1 MNYQPGQVDLKSLSL
16 FNHKGQEI
24 SIIASTV
31 ELNIYNDINVAGTSV
46 ELVFVDGIG
55 LVNAFP
61 IVGDE
66 LLVVSFKT
74 PDMEDHKFEKIDYV
88 FKITSIHSRE
98 REDVRSETFVL
109 QGFSLEV
116 INNITKSVNKSYT
129 NLTVDK
135 IVKAVHN
142 GFIKP
147 FKHPI
152 LEQLDNRK
160 ASTLVTQTK
169 TLGEKTFVFP
179 GVDPFKV
186 INQLSNEAEVDP
198 SLDISSGNNFK
209 YFQNSRGWHFITTD
223 LLTKQDPKEQFVYAE
238 SSVPVDEFDK
248 SQKIK
253 SFKIEETPDQITN
266 VLNGVYNQ
274 IVETIDP
281 ITKQY
286 TVDKFNYAKNRKKF
300 THVEK
305 DKFSLISKN
314 SSYADEF
321 DTGKSIYVVSNIGN
335 NYSNLDYIKNASQG
349 DVPSDY
355 QMKNPRTVHKNIK
368 FKNPYK
374 NSFNIKVTI
383 NIPGN
388 TNLEIGDTI
397 ELTVPQPGQDKTEMK
412 KSDKGLGKKY
422 LITSLRH
429 VLTVSEGE
437 KDFFTSLRL
446 EKNNYG
452 FDLEPVE

>member
-1 MNYQPGQVDLKSLSL
+1 MKYQPGAVDLKGLSL
-16 FNHKGQEI
+16 FNHKGQEV
-24 SIIASTV
+24 SILEQSL
-31 ELNIYNDINVAGTSV
+31 ELNIYNDIHLKGTSIEV
-46 ELVFVDGIG
+46 IIVDGSG
-55 LVNAFP
+55 LVNTFP

-66 LLVVSFKT
+66 LLRVSFKT
-74 PDMEDHKFEKIDYV
+74 PDMEDKKFNKVDYL
-88 FKITSIHSRE
+88 FKVTHIHTRD
-98 REDVRSETFVL
+98 RKDVRSETYVL
-109 QGFSLEV
+109 KGHSLEV
-116 INNITKSVNKSYT
+116 INNITKSVNKSYINMT
-129 NLTVDK
+129 IDK

-142 GFIKP
+142 SFIKP
-147 FKHPI
+147 FNHPI
-152 LEQLDNRK
+152 FQDIDRK
-160 ASTLVTQTK
+160 AAALITQTK
-169 TLGEKTFVFP
+169 TLGEKSFVFP

-186 INQLSNEAEVDP
+186 INQLSEEAEVDP
-198 SLDISSGNNFK
+198 SVDLSTGNNFK
-209 YFQNSRGWHFITTD
+209 YYHNSRGWHFTTKD
-223 LLTKQDPKEQFVYAE
+223 LLIKQEPKEEFVYAE

-248 SQKIK
+248 SQKVK
-253 SFKIEETPDQITN
+253 SFEIESTPNQIDN

-286 TVDKFNYAKNRKKF
+286 VVDKFNYSKNRKKF
-300 THVEK
+300 AHMEN
-305 DKFSLISKN
+305 DKFGLISKN
-314 SSYADEF
+314 SSYNNEF

-349 DVPSDY
+349 DIPGDY

-374 NSFNIKVTI
+374 NSFGIKIII

-397 ELTVPQPGQDKTEMK
+397 ELTIPQPGEDKTELK

-429 VLTVSEGE
+429 VLTTNEGQR
-437 KDFFTSLRL
+437 DFFTSLRL
-446 EKNNYG
+446 EKNNYA
-452 FDLEPVE
+452 FNLEPVE